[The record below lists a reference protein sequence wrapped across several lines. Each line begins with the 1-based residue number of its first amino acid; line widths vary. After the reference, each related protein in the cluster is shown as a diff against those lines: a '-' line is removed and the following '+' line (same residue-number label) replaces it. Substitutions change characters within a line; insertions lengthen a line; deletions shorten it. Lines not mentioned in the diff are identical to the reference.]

1 MPIKFTEALDTVT
14 PNVPT
19 YTPEGGGGALSGAGD
34 IIGSIAESIAA
45 YGEKK
50 ANERNQATLS
60 GLVLDNLDEA
70 ERARADVAKYDEQ
83 IREQEATIDPND
95 KETLAR
101 ARREIERLQAL
112 RKQRGVDFS
121 ANLQAGLRRDIAANP
136 HLTEDLIKLYRASG
150 SAIKETFDLGDDFEE
165 PNARSA
171 NGALLDKASQV
182 AAEIGSTPEM
192 ALLVLQDKANV
203 DRRVRADQLATLNG
217 REALGSGVVM
227 HGEMLA
233 AGIRQL
239 NVMGGRFKTA
249 EQAEVA
255 VNNMI
260 ADLDAK
266 NTEFRRNLVD
276 KGIIF
281 SAGDE
286 QEFRDSKSKLYSML
300 KDYAKAYGSMNEKT
314 RAEAAKD
321 PKFTTLLA
329 SALGGGSPAFR
340 MYLSENP
347 EAGVALVRSVQGTMM
362 KLRGKSPAEIKN
374 LETLAAQGDADAHM
388 TLQAIRDAAALDVAA
403 ADMGATMS
411 PTHIAQATQIVRLI
425 DSGQSITGVMR
436 PGTYAEAIGLGVA
449 TDRNDPKSLEAV
461 LDKAEADA
469 KTLLGGGD
477 VRNIDTV
484 ARLIDYKPYRD
495 GLTKD
500 TGRRASVIQTL
511 QGSVVEVFNR
521 GNMNVNRN
529 AAMTGQPTDKRM
541 SVFSVTSKG
550 NLTPGV
556 GGEPGD
562 ILASR
567 AGAAGLNLGM
577 TKNAQLLNSSIRALK
592 YYMKPADFQQW
603 FDQTFSSDEPTDR
616 GSLLESGNI
625 DLTNRPVVRNSDGT
639 ISTVRSM
646 SIGTDKGEVLIPTVS
661 PDGKILTD
669 KQAIEL
675 YRRTGQHLGIFKTP
689 EDATR
694 YAEQLHNQQATMY
707 GNR

>member
-1 MPIKFTEALDTVT
+1 VPIKFNEALDTAT

-19 YTPEGGGGALSGAGD
+19 YTPEGGGGALSGASNL
-34 IIGSIAESIAA
+34 IGSIAESITA

-70 ERARADVAKYDEQ
+70 ERARADVANYDEL
-83 IREQEATIDPND
+83 IRQQEATIDPSD

-101 ARREIERLQAL
+101 ARREIERLRAL
-112 RKQRGVDFS
+112 RKQRGTDFS
-121 ANLQAGLRRDIAANP
+121 VTLQANLRRDLAANG
-136 HLTEDLIKLYRASG
+136 HLTKELLEIYRTTG
-150 SAIKETFDLGDDFEE
+150 SAIKETIDIGDEFEE
-165 PNARSA
+165 PNTKSA
-171 NGALLDKASQV
+171 NAALLEKVTQV
-182 AAEIGSTPEM
+182 AAETGSTPEN
-192 ALLVLQDKANV
+192 ALAVLQDTARV
-203 DRRVRADQLATLNG
+203 DARVRANQLATLNG
-217 REALGSGVVM
+217 SEARGSAVAM
-227 HGEMLA
+227 HGDMLA

-239 NVMGGRFKTA
+239 NTVGGRFKTS
-249 EQAEVA
+249 EQAEVF

-266 NTEFRRNLVD
+266 NTEFRRNLID

-286 QEFRDSKSKLYSML
+286 QEFRDSKSRLYTML
-300 KDYAKAYGSMNEKT
+300 KDYGKAYGSMNEKT
-314 RAEAAKD
+314 RADAAKD

-347 EAGVALVRSVQGTMM
+347 EAAVSLIRSVQGQLI
-362 KLRGKSPAEIKN
+362 KLRGKSPAEIKQLEN
-374 LETLAAQGDADAHM
+374 LADSGDADAQM
-388 TLQAIRDAAALDVAA
+388 TLQAIRDGAALDLAA
-403 ADMGATMS
+403 SNMGATMS
-411 PTHIAQATQIVRLI
+411 ATHIAQATQIVRLI

-449 TDRNDPKSLEAV
+449 VDRNDPKSLEAV

-469 KTLLGGGD
+469 KTLLNGGD

-500 TGRRASVIQTL
+500 TGRRAAVIQTL
-511 QGSVVEVFNR
+511 QGSIFEVFNR
-521 GNMNVNRN
+521 GNMNVDRN

-541 SVFSVTSKG
+541 SVFSVSSKG
-550 NLTPGV
+550 NLTPGI

-567 AGAAGLNLGM
+567 AGTAGLNLGM
-577 TKNAQLLNSSIRALK
+577 AKNTQLLNSSIRALK

-603 FDQTFSSDEPTDR
+603 FDQTFQSE
-616 GSLLESGNI
+616 E
-625 DLTNRPVVRNSDGT
+625 
-639 ISTVRSM
+639 
-646 SIGTDKGEVLIPTVS
+646 
-661 PDGKILTD
+661 
-669 KQAIEL
+669 
-675 YRRTGQHLGIFKTP
+675 
-689 EDATR
+689 
-694 YAEQLHNQQATMY
+694 
-707 GNR
+707 